1 MRDVAAEVA
10 VYLAERG
17 EATALECARAIR
29 ARTID
34 VLHALR
40 TDARLS
46 GPYQGR
52 DGRNYYRAAHDAV
65 EARGTRSR
73 GIRTHCDRVLDLLAD
88 GRWHSHMEGYQ
99 LGVILHSRVADL
111 RRRGHRIDC
120 RRDGDLY
127 LYRLVAVRGEG
138 ACVPGAAGAPEAPR
152 PPARSGPDA
161 APSPG
166 PARQLELAVA

>member
-10 VYLAERG
+10 VYLAEHG
-17 EATALECARAIR
+17 QATALECARAIR

-88 GRWHSHMEGYQ
+88 GRWHSHLELYQ
-99 LGVILHSRVADL
+99 LGTIAHSRISDL
-111 RRRGHRIDC
+111 RRRGHRVDC

-127 LYRLVAVRGEG
+127 LYRLVPVRGEG
-138 ACVPGAAGAPEAPR
+138 VSVSEPAGG
-152 PPARSGPDA
+152 PAV

-166 PARQLELAVA
+166 PAQQLELTAA